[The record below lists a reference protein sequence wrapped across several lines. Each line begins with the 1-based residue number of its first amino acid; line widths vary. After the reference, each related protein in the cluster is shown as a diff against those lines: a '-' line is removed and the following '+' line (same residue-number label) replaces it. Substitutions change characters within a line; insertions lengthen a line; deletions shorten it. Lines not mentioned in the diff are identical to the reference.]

1 MIKLLHIVFSKPN
14 NLLALLALYSSLNLL
29 LLNYTNV
36 NMINSM
42 YVCMYVLCMG
52 YSIWGRTTS

>member
-14 NLLALLALYSSLNLL
+14 TLLVLLALCSSLNLL

-42 YVCMYVLCMG
+42 YVCMYGIFYLCKNKFV
-52 YSIWGRTTS
+52 

>member
-42 YVCMYVLCMG
+42 YVCMYVCMG
-52 YSIWGRTTS
+52 YSIYAKTNL